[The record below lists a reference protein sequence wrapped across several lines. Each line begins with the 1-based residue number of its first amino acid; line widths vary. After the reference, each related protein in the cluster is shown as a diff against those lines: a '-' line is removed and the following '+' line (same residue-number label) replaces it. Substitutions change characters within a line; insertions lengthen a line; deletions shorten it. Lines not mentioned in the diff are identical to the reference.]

1 MNIPN
6 HPETNH
12 LQLTKVLHALSDPL
26 RLELVKQLAETTEKT
41 CSTCADIQVAKS
53 TLSHHFKVLREAG
66 IAQVRIDG
74 KHRYYSLR
82 KDDLQEAFP
91 GLLEAVL
98 QIDPTRW

>member
-6 HPETNH
+6 HPETDR

-41 CSTCADIQVAKS
+41 CGTCADVRVAKS

-82 KDDLQEAFP
+82 KDDLQAAFP
-91 GLLEAVL
+91 GLLEAIL
-98 QIDPTRW
+98 QTEPDRW

>member
-6 HPETNH
+6 HPKTEK

-26 RLELVKQLAETTEKT
+26 RLELVKRLAEAKEKT

-53 TLSHHFKVLREAG
+53 TLSHHFKVLRESG
-66 IAQVRIDG
+66 IAQVRIEG

-82 KDDLQEAFP
+82 TDDLQQAFP
-91 GLLEAVL
+91 GLLEAILNVE
-98 QIDPTRW
+98 QDRW